1 MPKIVT
7 AVTHEGQDASLNIG
21 DRQVLIGLDGEAER
35 CWLHLLV
42 FRLEVSGLLTN
53 DRRLAS
59 QGDDLAGEESVAVAR
74 GTRLPL
80 VGWRLLFPD
89 VWDEA
94 AWTALRTRALA
105 LAAVHG
111 VSPTAAI
118 TTMDAVGRYFADT
131 SQSWFGTKMDQTQLT
146 QSGRVRTAGQVGLV
160 RLSPTGGSGVSG
172 AELGQMTRSDWLVW
186 MAEEREGPGR
196 NTMLSSFSLAAAS
209 DRPHVHSAVA
219 AIAHATDP
227 DLTIFDRPS
236 LIAAVTRGMKFEQYM
251 VDRNR
256 EDGQLLKRFWLHK
269 EETEAEMKR
278 RHEKNDPTTKEWQ

>member
-7 AVTHEGQDASLNIG
+7 AVTHEGQDASFSIW
-21 DRQVLIGLDGEAER
+21 DRQVLIGMDGAAEL

-42 FRLEVSGLLTN
+42 FRLEASGLLTN
-53 DRRLAS
+53 DRHLAS
-59 QGDDLAGEESVAVAR
+59 QVDDLAGEELVAVAR

-89 VWDEA
+89 VWDDA
-94 AWTALRTRALA
+94 AWIALRTRALA
-105 LAAVHG
+105 LAVAHG

-172 AELGQMTRSDWLVW
+172 AELEQMTRSDWLVW
-186 MAEEREGPGR
+186 MARSGR
-196 NTMLSSFSLAAAS
+196 ALGG
-209 DRPHVHSAVA
+209 
-219 AIAHATDP
+219 
-227 DLTIFDRPS
+227 
-236 LIAAVTRGMKFEQYM
+236 TRCYRVSRWQ
-251 VDRNR
+251 
-256 EDGQLLKRFWLHK
+256 
-269 EETEAEMKR
+269 R
-278 RHEKNDPTTKEWQ
+278 RQTARTSTPRWQRLPMRQTQT

>member
-1 MPKIVT
+1 MATSLLSMGLFVVGGECVGSVARSRGHRRWGSALTVNGCPLAVRGHRGGPGRDRQQIRGGCAYPSGRRECQRALVMPKTVT

-74 GTRLPL
+74 GTRVPL

-131 SQSWFGTKMDQTQLT
+131 SQS
-146 QSGRVRTAGQVGLV
+146 
-160 RLSPTGGSGVSG
+160 
-172 AELGQMTRSDWLVW
+172 
-186 MAEEREGPGR
+186 
-196 NTMLSSFSLAAAS
+196 
-209 DRPHVHSAVA
+209 
-219 AIAHATDP
+219 
-227 DLTIFDRPS
+227 
-236 LIAAVTRGMKFEQYM
+236 
-251 VDRNR
+251 
-256 EDGQLLKRFWLHK
+256 
-269 EETEAEMKR
+269 
-278 RHEKNDPTTKEWQ
+278 